1 MRTAMTDP
9 AKTDFGFEEVPVAE
23 KAQRVGRV
31 FDSVASKYDLMNDLM
46 SLGIHRLW
54 KMLVLENSGVRLG
67 SRVLDIAGG
76 TGDLS
81 IGLAKR
87 VGSEGQVVLSDIN
100 GSMLRI
106 GRDRV
111 LDKGMSNIVTAQ
123 ADAEC
128 LPFSDN
134 SFDFVSIAFGLRNVT
149 RKEEAMKSVLRVL
162 KPGGRFVVLEFSH
175 PISPALSKVY
185 DLYSFNVL
193 PNLGKLITGDADS
206 YRYLAESIRKHPAQ
220 EPLAQ
225 MMRDA
230 GFERVDYTNLSAG
243 IVAIHS
249 GYKPV

>member
-1 MRTAMTDP
+1 MTDP

-23 KAQRVGRV
+23 KATRVGRV
-31 FDSVASKYDLMNDLM
+31 FDSVAPKYDLMNDLM

-54 KMLVLENSGVRLG
+54 KMLVLESSGVRQG

-87 VGSEGQVVLSDIN
+87 VGAEGQVVLSDIN
-100 GSMLRI
+100 DSMLRI

-111 LDKGMSNIVTAQ
+111 LDKGMNNIVTTQ
-123 ADAEC
+123 ADAEN
-128 LPFSDN
+128 LPFADN
-134 SFDFVSIAFGLRNVT
+134 SFDFISIAFGLRNVT
-149 RKEEAMKSVLRVL
+149 RKEEAMKSVLKVL

-175 PISPALSKVY
+175 PISSMLSKVY

-249 GYKPV
+249 GYKPA

>member
-1 MRTAMTDP
+1 MTDP

-23 KAQRVGRV
+23 KATRVGRV
-31 FDSVASKYDLMNDLM
+31 FDSVASRYDLMNDLM

-54 KMLVLENSGVRLG
+54 KMLVLENSGVRQG

-87 VGSEGQVVLSDIN
+87 VGAEGQVVLSDIN

-111 LDKGMSNIVTAQ
+111 LDKGMNNIVTTQ
-123 ADAEC
+123 ADAEN
-128 LPFSDN
+128 LPFADN
-134 SFDFVSIAFGLRNVT
+134 SFDFISIAFGLRNVT

-175 PISPALSKVY
+175 PISSTLSKAY

-249 GYKPV
+249 GYKPA

>member
-1 MRTAMTDP
+1 MTDP

-23 KAQRVGRV
+23 KAKRVGRV

-67 SRVLDIAGG
+67 SKVLDIAGG

-87 VGSEGQVVLSDIN
+87 VGAEGQVVLSDIN

-111 LDKGMSNIVTAQ
+111 IDKGMNNIVTTQ
-123 ADAEC
+123 ADAEN
-128 LPFSDN
+128 LPFADN

-149 RKEEAMKSVLRVL
+149 HKEEAMKSVLRVL

-175 PISPALSKVY
+175 PISPALSKIY

-249 GYKPV
+249 GYKPT

>member
-1 MRTAMTDP
+1 MTDP

-54 KMLVLENSGVRLG
+54 KMLVLENSGVRQG

-87 VGSEGQVVLSDIN
+87 VGAEGQVVLSDIN

-128 LPFSDN
+128 LPFADN

-149 RKEEAMKSVLRVL
+149 RKEEAMKSVLQVL

-249 GYKPV
+249 GHKPV

>member
-1 MRTAMTDP
+1 MTDP

-54 KMLVLENSGVRLG
+54 KMLVLENSGVRQG

-87 VGSEGQVVLSDIN
+87 VGAEGQVVLSDIN

-111 LDKGMSNIVTAQ
+111 IDKGMNNIVTAQ
-123 ADAEC
+123 ADAEN
-128 LPFSDN
+128 LPFAEG

-149 RKEEAMKSVLRVL
+149 RKEAAMKSVLEVL
-162 KPGGRFVVLEFSH
+162 KPGGRFVILEFSH
-175 PISPALSKVY
+175 PISPTLSKVY
-185 DLYSFNVL
+185 DMYSFNVL

-249 GYKPV
+249 GYKPS

>member
-1 MRTAMTDP
+1 MTDP

-87 VGSEGQVVLSDIN
+87 VGAEGQVVLSDIN

-128 LPFSDN
+128 LPFADN

-249 GYKPV
+249 GHKPV

>member
-1 MRTAMTDP
+1 MTDP

-23 KAQRVGRV
+23 KATRVGRV
-31 FDSVASKYDLMNDLM
+31 FDSVASRYDLMNDLM

-54 KMLVLENSGVRLG
+54 KMLVLENSGVRQG

-87 VGSEGQVVLSDIN
+87 VGAEGQVVLSDIN

-111 LDKGMSNIVTAQ
+111 LDKGMNNIVTTQ
-123 ADAEC
+123 ADAEN
-128 LPFSDN
+128 LPFADN
-134 SFDFVSIAFGLRNVT
+134 SFDFISIAFGLRNVT

-175 PISPALSKVY
+175 PISSTLSKAY

-230 GFERVDYTNLSAG
+230 GFERVDYTTLIPASVP
-243 IVAIHS
+243 ITPDT
-249 GYKPV
+249 KPQ

>member
-1 MRTAMTDP
+1 MTDP

>member
-1 MRTAMTDP
+1 MTDP

-54 KMLVLENSGVRLG
+54 KMLVLENSGVRQG

-87 VGSEGQVVLSDIN
+87 VGAEGQVVLSDIN

-111 LDKGMSNIVTAQ
+111 IDKGMNNILTAQ
-123 ADAEC
+123 ADAEK
-128 LPFSDN
+128 LPFAEN

-149 RKEEAMKSVLRVL
+149 HKEAAMKSVLEVL
-162 KPGGRFVVLEFSH
+162 KPGGRFVILEFSH

-185 DLYSFNVL
+185 DLYSFNFL

-220 EPLAQ
+220 EPLAK

-249 GYKPV
+249 GYKPS